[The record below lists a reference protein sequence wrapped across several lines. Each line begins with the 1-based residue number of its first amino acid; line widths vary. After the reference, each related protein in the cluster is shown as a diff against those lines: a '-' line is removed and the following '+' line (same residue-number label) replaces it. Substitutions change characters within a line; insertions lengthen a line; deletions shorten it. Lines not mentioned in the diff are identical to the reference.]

1 MRSRARPL
9 AVLVPVL
16 ARPQNVVP
24 LVESVREATPQLST
38 LLFIAS
44 PGDEAEL
51 AELERAGVEYVVK
64 EGNYATKINEG
75 AAMTTEPYLFTGADD
90 LRFYPGWFEAAFEKM
105 LVEGVEVV
113 GTQDLCN
120 PRVIA
125 GEHATHFVVTRH
137 YYEQWGT
144 VDERPAIFHEG
155 YPHEYVDDELIGTAK
170 MRELYAFAGDSV
182 VEHLHPLAGKA
193 PTDALYEASA
203 KRMRAGRPLFERRRR
218 LWENPAL

>member
-1 MRSRARPL
+1 MRPRARPL

-24 LVESVREATPQLST
+24 LVESATRNTPNLST

-75 AAMTTEPYLFTGADD
+75 ASMTTEPYIFTGADD
-90 LRFYPGWFEAAFEKM
+90 LRFHPGWYEAAFDVM
-105 LVEGVEVV
+105 LGEGVEVV

-125 GEHATHFVVTRH
+125 GEHATHFLLTRY
-137 YYEQWGT
+137 YYEKWGT
-144 VDERPAIFHEG
+144 IDDRPAIFHEG

-170 MRELYAFAGDSV
+170 MRDAYAFAEKSI

-193 PTDALYEASA
+193 PTDELYEASA
-203 KRMRAGRPLFERRRR
+203 SRMRQGRPLFEKRRK
-218 LWENPAL
+218 LWEDA

>member
-1 MRSRARPL
+1 MRPQTRPL

-16 ARPQNVVP
+16 ARPQNVEKVTR
-24 LVESVREATPQLST
+24 SVWQTTPAGTT

-51 AELERAGVEYVVK
+51 AELERVGVEYVVY
-64 EGNYATKINEG
+64 EGNYAAKINEG
-75 AAMTTEPYLFTGADD
+75 ASMTTEPYIFTGADD
-90 LRFYPGWFEAAFEKM
+90 LRFHPGWYEAALAKM
-105 LVEGVEVV
+105 TDGVEVV

-120 PRVIA
+120 PRVIQ
-125 GEHATHFVVTRH
+125 GKHATHFLVSRF

-144 VDERPAIFHEG
+144 LDERPAIFHEG

-170 MRELYAFAGDSV
+170 MRDAYAFANDSV

-193 PTDALYEASA
+193 PTDPLYEASA
-203 KRMRAGRPLFERRRR
+203 ARMKAGRALFRKRRR
-218 LWENPAL
+218 LWQTPAP